1 MLTIII
7 GNQKVTVRALVLD
20 INADVLLGTDA
31 LHHLGAKISIGG
43 AEFLIDLPNI
53 PMVEAMLLAT
63 KPIRVNPTVTELHY
77 KLIPSCDACE
87 RHAPSVTINVYGEN
101 TNNYAIASKY
111 NPALNTA
118 QTTNTPL
125 DPDPCVCNE
134 ASSAT
139 ERLPPSSP
147 KTITTDTAKTIN
159 KRQATKAKATKN
171 RDPTIKNGWQ
181 LEKWP
186 IIPGLTITVRQ
197 SHRETPRDLSSFY
210 ADTGGI
216 YRLRK
221 KFIRLWGY
229 PVKTPNKK
237 KKSSRKSSNV
247 DHSK

>member
-1 MLTIII
+1 MTIDDLEDVRREFQGKTTAITINKDVTLNFGRFYIDFVHKTILTPEGEVQLTIII
-7 GNQKVTVRALVLD
+7 RNQEVTVRALVLD

-43 AEFLIDLPNI
+43 AEFPIDLPNI

-101 TNNYAIASKY
+101 TTNYAIASKY
-111 NPALNTA
+111 TPALNTA

-171 RDPTIKNGWQ
+171 RDPTIKNG
-181 LEKWP
+181 
-186 IIPGLTITVRQ
+186 
-197 SHRETPRDLSSFY
+197 
-210 ADTGGI
+210 
-216 YRLRK
+216 
-221 KFIRLWGY
+221 
-229 PVKTPNKK
+229 
-237 KKSSRKSSNV
+237 
-247 DHSK
+247 